1 MIEVQVASGILPYY
15 VKCYGCGNKIDSS
28 GVRIDVKNPAMRGKT
43 VICLCSECRKEL
55 QKKL

>member
-1 MIEVQVASGILPYY
+1 MIEVKSASDLPYY

-28 GVRIDVKNPAMRGKT
+28 GVRIDVKNTAMIRGT
-43 VICLCSECRKEL
+43 VICLCSECRKEI